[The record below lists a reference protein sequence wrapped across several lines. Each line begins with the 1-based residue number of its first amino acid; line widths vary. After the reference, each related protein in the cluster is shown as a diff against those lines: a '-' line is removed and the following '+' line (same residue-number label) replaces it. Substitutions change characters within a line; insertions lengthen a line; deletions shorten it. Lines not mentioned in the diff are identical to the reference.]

1 MSGSPVDHAKRE
13 GWDKELVVGRIEQ
26 LTDNMPSNSTVLR
39 HGVLRMNI
47 AAKAI
52 EAFDHR
58 RAGRY
63 VEESECNT
71 EIYKAICEIK
81 GEEPFLSNNVGSCE

>member
-1 MSGSPVDHAKRE
+1 MSPEEHARIE
-13 GWDKELVVGRIEQ
+13 GWDQVGRIEQ
-26 LTDNMPSNSTVLR
+26 LTDNMSNNCQVIR
-39 HGVLRMNI
+39 HGVLRMRI
-47 AAKAI
+47 AEKAI

-81 GEEPFLSNNVGSCE
+81 GEEPFLSHNVGSCE

>member
-26 LTDNMPSNSTVLR
+26 LTDNVRLPIQGTHFALKLR
-39 HGVLRMNI
+39 I
-47 AAKAI
+47 ASKAI

-81 GEEPFLSNNVGSCE
+81 GEEPFLSHNVGRCE

>member
-1 MSGSPVDHAKRE
+1 MSPEEHARIE
-13 GWDKELVVGRIEQ
+13 GWDKPH
-26 LTDNMPSNSTVLR
+26 NCTVLR

-58 RAGRY
+58 REGRY

-71 EIYKAICEIK
+71 EIYEAICEIK
-81 GEEPFLSNNVGSCE
+81 GEEPFLSNRE